1 MANVETEALAAALD
15 QHDEYVRALVAGR
28 LSLPEFLERYDNFFW
43 AFALDGHE
51 TELGANALSALAP
64 RIELHRRIAEEVL
77 AVLAPES
84 SDVDRSAGRI
94 GPAEAVERIKLVAH
108 GLPVGGA

>member
-1 MANVETEALAAALD
+1 MEALTAALDEHDEHVRALAA
-15 QHDEYVRALVAGR
+15 GR
-28 LSLPEFLERYDNFFW
+28 VSLAQFLERYDNFYW

-51 TELGANALSALAP
+51 PEPGASALFALAP
-64 RIELHRRIAEEVL
+64 RIEPHRRIAEEVL

-84 SDVDRSAGRI
+84 SAAYLAAGRI
-94 GPAEAVERIKLVAH
+94 GPTEATERIKLIAS

>member
-1 MANVETEALAAALD
+1 METEALAAALD

-28 LSLPEFLERYDNFFW
+28 LSLREFLERYDNFYW

-51 TELGANALSALAP
+51 AEPGASALSALAP
-64 RIELHRRIAEEVL
+64 RIELHRRIAEDVL

-84 SDVDRSAGRI
+84 SDSYRSAGRI
-94 GPAEAVERIKLVAH
+94 SPAEAAERIKLIAH